1 MTQSLLLEWFCGF
14 RFHSVSEHS
23 EIPKRRKEEEEE
35 ERKKKKENEFIITQL
50 T

>member
-14 RFHSVSEHS
+14 RFHSVAEHS

-35 ERKKKKENEFIITQL
+35 ERKKKKENEFITQL